1 MLKPMLA
8 AMTRASEKWR
18 SIGVTAFE
26 RRQTEQVRTD
36 LDEECEQANGPVKSP
51 KTEPRPSKLSSRI
64 GT

>member
-1 MLKPMLA
+1 MLKLCFA

-26 RRQTEQVRTD
+26 RRQMEQVWTE
-36 LDEECEQANGPVKSP
+36 LDEEYEQANGPVQSP
-51 KTEPRPSKLSSRI
+51 KSEPHPSKLSSRI